1 MSTRLK
7 IAFWC
12 YLVSLLGP
20 IAFGLMYLLRPEF
33 MPYHAG
39 AVVMSWAEVPRAF
52 QVLILGLM
60 RAAAGAWLAL
70 ALALGVLL
78 AFPVRPGVA
87 WARWAVPAAGLV
99 NSAVALYATLYI
111 QFNTHAET
119 PWKVVTGIMVL
130 NIAGLL
136 LSLEHPTRPGSKIEA
151 QGRRGDAAGP

>member
-60 RAAAGAWLAL
+60 RAAAGAWLA
-70 ALALGVLL
+70 
-78 AFPVRPGVA
+78 
-87 WARWAVPAAGLV
+87 
-99 NSAVALYATLYI
+99 
-111 QFNTHAET
+111 
-119 PWKVVTGIMVL
+119 
-130 NIAGLL
+130 
-136 LSLEHPTRPGSKIEA
+136 
-151 QGRRGDAAGP
+151 